1 MQLNV
6 LSLSTSIFYN
16 LCPIDPFVQWNK
28 IKTYLN
34 LISVA
39 PLVNKYFNYLWDC
52 LEFWVWAS
60 GLSLDWMFTQKPSLQ
75 SNNSPTLTSL
85 YSTNWLR
92 TSRLSPNKNLWNS
105 SSEQWPLMIGNV
117 SMSDTNHCFSY
128 KI

>member
-28 IKTYLN
+28 IKTYPN

-85 YSTNWLR
+85 YSTNCLC

>member
-28 IKTYLN
+28 IKIYPN

-85 YSTNWLR
+85 YSTNCLR